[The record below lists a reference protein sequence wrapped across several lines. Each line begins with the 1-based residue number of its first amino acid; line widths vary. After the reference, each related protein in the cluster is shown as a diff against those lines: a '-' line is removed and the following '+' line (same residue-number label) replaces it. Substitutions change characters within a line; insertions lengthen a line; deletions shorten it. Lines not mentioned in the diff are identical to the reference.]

1 MNEWGYPHD
10 YFEIYQDNVSSIIKS
25 HQGHKA
31 YSKMKHM
38 NRRFYNIKEHLDNGT
53 VKMPH
58 CSTTC
63 MISDCLSKA
72 TTTKNNAIKQFRQI
86 SGLEEINMESTLTA
100 KEEIIIANLCSFD
113 TIEKNSTDN
122 WDELLNE
129 ENEF

>member
-1 MNEWGYPHD
+1 
-10 YFEIYQDNVSSIIKS
+10 
-25 HQGHKA
+25 
-31 YSKMKHM
+31 
-38 NRRFYNIKEHLDNGT
+38 
-53 VKMPH
+53 MPH

-72 TTTKNNAIKQFRQI
+72 TTTKSNAIKQFRQI

-113 TIEKNSTDN
+113 TIEENSTDN
-122 WDELLNE
+122 WDELLDE